1 MSIANDYLPGVSY
14 KYGCFDRW
22 TGLQLPKRNQ
32 DPLSGGSLQTFAADP
47 PRGEG
52 FFFNGLC
59 ATPPLM
65 RRKTLCVLALTFSAA
80 ASAADPPKP
89 LPVLAATVAKVND
102 GDSIEVTLDSGP
114 ARVRMSAIDTPE
126 HDQPYGPN
134 SSAALKAMLPVGA
147 SVELEVVTQD
157 QFKRMVATVWL
168 VADGKRVNIN
178 ETMLREGH
186 AWAYRRY
193 MRDAKFCDLEA
204 EARDKKLGLWAQP
217 VSDWV
222 YPPEWRFLKN
232 GEIRELPTPYAE
244 TREKCVAVLG
254 LAGAATY

>member
-1 MSIANDYLPGVSY
+1 
-14 KYGCFDRW
+14 
-22 TGLQLPKRNQ
+22 
-32 DPLSGGSLQTFAADP
+32 
-47 PRGEG
+47 
-52 FFFNGLC
+52 
-59 ATPPLM
+59 M
-65 RRKTLCVLALTFSAA
+65 RRKTMCFWVMAFSSVAP
-80 ASAADPPKP
+80 AADPPKP
-89 LPVLAATVAKVND
+89 LPVLAATVTKVND
-102 GDSIEVTLDSGP
+102 GDSIEVALDSGA

-126 HDQPYGPN
+126 HDQPYGSK
-134 SSAALKAMLPVGA
+134 SSAALKALLPIGT

-168 VADGKRVNIN
+168 VADGKRTNIN

-193 MRDAKFCDLEA
+193 MREAKFCDLEA
-204 EARDKKLGLWAQP
+204 EARDRKLGLWAQP

-232 GEIRELPTPYAE
+232 GEIRALPAPYEE